1 FSKER
6 YLLESAPEKLHTEL
20 GGGAENSPAA
30 ISGAM
35 AGTMDTSHER
45 ASGDGGA
52 RNGDF
57 LIRDS
62 LINVGDYVLT
72 TRWNYEVLHF
82 KITKVLVRSSTESK
96 VQYLLEKDS
105 FDSIPELM
113 RYYVAG
119 RRPVSQPSG
128 ALIYCPIIRTLPLR
142 YLEATFALANSRH
155 GLAHSPS
162 SQKGAYI
169 KRRSVTMN
177 DGLTTDKLIP
187 HSDVESISPGEP
199 PVPPVQVPAS
209 IPVAVPV
216 VPKPEVEA
224 AVVGCRWCV

>member
-1 FSKER
+1 
-6 YLLESAPEKLHTEL
+6 
-20 GGGAENSPAA
+20 
-30 ISGAM
+30 M
-35 AGTMDTSHER
+35 
-45 ASGDGGA
+45 
-52 RNGDF
+52 
-57 LIRDS
+57 
-62 LINVGDYVLT
+62 LT
-72 TRWNYEVLHF
+72 TSEHMSIYLTFE
-82 KITKVLVRSSTESK
+82 RSIMISIK
-96 VQYLLEKDS
+96 FQVQYLLEKDS

-187 HSDVESISPGEP
+187 HRSETRGEGVFHRLLPNLLRVKCSPLLSRP
-199 PVPPVQVPAS
+199 
-209 IPVAVPV
+209 I
-216 VPKPEVEA
+216 
-224 AVVGCRWCV
+224 R